1 MLHGPPYN
9 ESESSLPTI
18 IETITEADRLLQD
31 SMIDDQRRTASLLMR
46 HVLGWDQAQLIMRS
60 DEIITSDQRDDFFAL
75 VERRAAGEP
84 SQYIVGH
91 QEFFGLEFTV
101 TPEVLIPR
109 PETEFLVEQVIS
121 LANALQAGSASIA
134 DVGTGSGCIATAI
147 AVNVPGAR
155 LVATDISATALE
167 VASANAQKHR
177 VRDRIEFLQGDLVEP
192 LKASSAAPF
201 DIIATNPPYVP
212 SSNPNLLPREV
223 REHEPAVALFGG
235 EDGLDNLRRL
245 LNTAPAVL
253 KSGGHMVIEIG
264 YTQIEATTR
273 LLDPAVWEL
282 IEVVNDL
289 QVIPRTLTLRKK

>member
-1 MLHGPPYN
+1 
-9 ESESSLPTI
+9 
-18 IETITEADRLLQD
+18 
-31 SMIDDQRRTASLLMR
+31 MIDDQRRTASLLMR
-46 HVLGWDQAQLIMRS
+46 HLLGWDQAQLIMRS
-60 DEIITSDQRDDFFAL
+60 GEIITSDQRDDFFAL

-167 VASANAQKHR
+167 VASTNAQKHR
-177 VRDRIEFLQGDLVEP
+177 VGDRIEFLQGDLVEP